1 MKFKRGIIKE
11 LSTGPKDLKTF
22 FASQGY
28 NNIKKRIGLSLIIL
42 IIALIAFTS
51 YFLIF
56 YVKPVSNSQ
65 EFVDAIADCKKVS
78 WIREDI
84 QASWLYTVIGN
95 GKGDACNVRVQLL
108 NMKTGI
114 IDNEKLQGEKMTC
127 RVLKDEIKLP
137 EKDLSRC
144 TGSLKEK
151 LQEIIIQKMHSY
163 LLDNLGNVNQT
174 FFEV

>member
-1 MKFKRGIIKE
+1 
-11 LSTGPKDLKTF
+11 
-22 FASQGY
+22 
-28 NNIKKRIGLSLIIL
+28 
-42 IIALIAFTS
+42 
-51 YFLIF
+51 
-56 YVKPVSNSQ
+56 
-65 EFVDAIADCKKVS
+65 
-78 WIREDI
+78 
-84 QASWLYTVIGN
+84 
-95 GKGDACNVRVQLL
+95 
-108 NMKTGI
+108 
-114 IDNEKLQGEKMTC
+114 MTC